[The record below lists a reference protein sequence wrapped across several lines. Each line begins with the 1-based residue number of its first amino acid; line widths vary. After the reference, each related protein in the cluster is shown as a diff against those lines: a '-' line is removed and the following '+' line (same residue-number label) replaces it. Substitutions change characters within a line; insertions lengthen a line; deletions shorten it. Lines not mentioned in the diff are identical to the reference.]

1 VEHSHLN
8 QFHISWNPGV
18 SSSRYFDRHF
28 VTDIAF
34 TAFSPG
40 THTLEDLM
48 LGTITVTVA
57 NVGLHTSAIPEASA
71 SGLLGAT
78 LLPLIFRRDRT
89 VGLKS
94 FIG

>member
-18 SSSRYFDRHF
+18 SSSRHF

-48 LGTITVTVA
+48 LGKITVTVA

-71 SGLLGAT
+71 SGLQGAT

-89 VGLKS
+89 LGLKS